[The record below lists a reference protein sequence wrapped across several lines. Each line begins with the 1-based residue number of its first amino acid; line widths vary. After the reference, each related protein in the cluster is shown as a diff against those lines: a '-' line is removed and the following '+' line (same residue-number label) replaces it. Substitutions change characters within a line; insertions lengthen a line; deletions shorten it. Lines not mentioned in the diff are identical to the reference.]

1 MMVISLLKKEGM
13 DLENCDRSSSW
24 IMSLK
29 YQVMKMIIIRL
40 QMKMWPCKTHT
51 FNNMEQKELAVKDAN
66 EQDNKNDINPR
77 ESLSRRPK

>member
-1 MMVISLLKKEGM
+1 
-13 DLENCDRSSSW
+13 
-24 IMSLK
+24 
-29 YQVMKMIIIRL
+29 
-40 QMKMWPCKTHT
+40 MKMWPCKTHT